1 MLFVLLA
8 SGQLR
13 PRLTSLHAV
22 DAYLDLGIDA
32 FGRYEGPGHTGE
44 GLLIFPKNQLAL
56 CIIPKAG
63 STTLKWIAMV
73 LLGGPPSSV
82 CGCQSSPWGCL
93 EGFAASRL
101 HNALMRRTQT

>member
-1 MLFVLLA
+1 MFMPFVLLA

-32 FGRYEGPGHTGE
+32 FGRYEFVGPGHNGHDNGE

-56 CIIPKAG
+56 CIISKAG
-63 STTLKWIAMV
+63 CTTLKWIAMV
-73 LLGGPPSSV
+73 LLGRRV
-82 CGCQSSPWGCL
+82 RRRAAATL
-93 EGFAASRL
+93 E
-101 HNALMRRTQT
+101 RRA